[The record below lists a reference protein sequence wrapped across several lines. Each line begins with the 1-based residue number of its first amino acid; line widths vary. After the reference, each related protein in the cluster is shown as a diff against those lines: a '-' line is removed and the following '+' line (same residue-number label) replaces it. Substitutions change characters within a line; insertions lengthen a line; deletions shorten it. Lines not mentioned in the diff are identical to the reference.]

1 MEQGVVI
8 MTNKQNL
15 LIEVTVNLGQ
25 MWTDHVSVFQLHTKL
40 LYWPAQKISTKL
52 LLGVLNNFNRKL
64 LK

>member
-25 MWTDHVSVFQLHTKL
+25 MWTDHASVFQLHMNF
-40 LYWPAQKISTKL
+40 LYCPTQKISTE
-52 LLGVLNNFNRKL
+52 LLGVLNNFNRKP